1 MITLVN
7 ENDLGLLIRLNNNMK
22 GAALMTGCV
31 FAYVINDAFMKLLF
45 SEIALFEAV
54 FLRSIIIIPP
64 VLVMAWITKV
74 TLRNLSNQDKCLIS
88 VRVVAEICTMVA
100 FLTALKHMPL
110 ANVTAILQALPL
122 AVTMAAALF
131 LAEPVG
137 WRRWSAILVGFVGV
151 LIVVRPGLEGF
162 NIYSLAALVAVIF
175 LTVREIVTR
184 KLTSEVPTI
193 TVVLSMAIGSAL
205 FAGIMIIGT
214 EWHTVSATS
223 WLLIIGAAVAVLIA
237 TFLSVMAMRTG
248 EISFVSPFRYTS
260 MLGAIGLGI
269 LMFGDWPD
277 QPTLVGTLII
287 VSAGIYTF
295 HREQRIS
302 RKATAS

>member
-1 MITLVN
+1 LIALVN
-7 ENDLGLLIRLNNNMK
+7 EIDLELFMPLNNNMK

-31 FAYVINDAFMKLLF
+31 SAYVINDAFMKLLF
-45 SEIALFEAV
+45 SEIALFQAI
-54 FLRSIIIIPP
+54 FLRSMITVPP

-74 TLRNLSNQDKCLIS
+74 AIRNLSNQDKRLIL
-88 VRVVAEICTMVA
+88 VRVGAEICTTIA

-122 AVTMAAALF
+122 AITMAAALF

-162 NIYSLAALVAVIF
+162 NVYSLSALVAIIF
-175 LTVREIVTR
+175 ITVREISTR

-193 TVVLSMAIGSAL
+193 TVVLSTAIGSAL
-205 FAGIMIIGT
+205 FAGIMMIGS
-214 EWHTVSATS
+214 EWDTVSAVS
-223 WLLIIGAAVAVLIA
+223 WLLILGAAIAVLIA
-237 TFLSVMAMRTG
+237 TLLSVMAMRTG
-248 EISFVSPFRYTS
+248 EIGFVSPFRYTS

-277 QPTLVGTLII
+277 QLTLVGTLII
-287 VSAGIYTF
+287 VITGIYSF
-295 HREQRIS
+295 HREQMLS
-302 RKATAS
+302 REATT

>member
-1 MITLVN
+1 
-7 ENDLGLLIRLNNNMK
+7 MK
-22 GAALMTGCV
+22 GAALMTACV
-31 FAYVINDAFMKLLF
+31 SAYVINDAFMKLLF
-45 SEIALFEAV
+45 SEIALFQAV
-54 FLRSIIIIPP
+54 FLRSIITVPP
-64 VLVMAWITKV
+64 ILIMVWITKV
-74 TLRNLSNQDKCLIS
+74 AIRNLSKQDKRLIL
-88 VRVVAEICTMVA
+88 VRVGAEIFITIT

-122 AVTMAAALF
+122 AITMAAALF

-162 NIYSLAALVAVIF
+162 NIYSLSAFMAIIF
-175 LTVREIVTR
+175 LTVREISTR

-193 TVVLSMAIGSAL
+193 TVVLSTAIGSTL
-205 FAGIMIIGT
+205 FAGIMMIGS
-214 EWHTVSATS
+214 EWDAVSAVS
-223 WLLIIGAAVAVLIA
+223 WLLILGAAVAILIA
-237 TFLSVMAMRTG
+237 TLLSVMAMRIG
-248 EISFVSPFRYTS
+248 DIGFVSPFRYTS

-287 VSAGIYTF
+287 VSTGIYTF
-295 HREQRIS
+295 HREQKVS
-302 RKATAS
+302 RKATTQ

>member
-1 MITLVN
+1 M
-7 ENDLGLLIRLNNNMK
+7 RLNNNMK

-45 SEIALFEAV
+45 SEIALFQAV
-54 FLRSIIIIPP
+54 FLRSMITVPP

-74 TLRNLSNQDKCLIS
+74 AIRNLSNQDKRLIL
-88 VRVVAEICTMVA
+88 VRVGAEICTTIA

-122 AVTMAAALF
+122 AITMAAALF

-162 NIYSLAALVAVIF
+162 NVYSLSALVAIIF
-175 LTVREIVTR
+175 ITVREIATR

-193 TVVLSMAIGSAL
+193 TVALSTAIGSAF
-205 FAGIMIIGT
+205 FAGIMMIGT
-214 EWHTVSATS
+214 EWHTVSTVS
-223 WLLIIGAAVAVLIA
+223 WLLILGAAVAVLIA
-237 TFLSVMAMRTG
+237 TLLSVMAMRTG
-248 EISFVSPFRYTS
+248 EIGFVSPFRYTS

-277 QPTLVGTLII
+277 QLTLVGTLII
-287 VSAGIYTF
+287 VTTGMYSF
-295 HREQRIS
+295 HRERRLS
-302 RKATAS
+302 KEATT

>member
-1 MITLVN
+1 M
-7 ENDLGLLIRLNNNMK
+7 RLNNNMK

-31 FAYVINDAFMKLLF
+31 SAYVINDAFMKLLF
-45 SEIALFEAV
+45 SEVALFQAI
-54 FLRSIIIIPP
+54 FLRSIITVPP
-64 VLVMAWITKV
+64 VLVMVWITKV
-74 TLRNLSNQDKCLIS
+74 AIRNLSKQDKRLILL
-88 VRVVAEICTMVA
+88 RVVAEIFTTIA

-122 AVTMAAALF
+122 AITMAAALF
-131 LAEPVG
+131 LSEPVG

-162 NIYSLAALVAVIF
+162 NIYSLSALMAVISIS
-175 LTVREIVTR
+175 VREISTR

-193 TVVLSMAIGSAL
+193 TVVLSTAVGSAL
-205 FAGIMIIGT
+205 FAGIMMIGS
-214 EWHTVSATS
+214 ELDTVSALS

-237 TFLSVMAMRTG
+237 TLLSVMAMRIG
-248 EISFVSPFRYTS
+248 EIGFVSPFRYTS

-269 LMFGDWPD
+269 LLFGDWPD

-287 VSAGIYTF
+287 VSTGIYAF
-295 HREQRIS
+295 HREKTIGRRTTTQ
-302 RKATAS
+302 

>member
-1 MITLVN
+1 M
-7 ENDLGLLIRLNNNMK
+7 RLNSNMK
-22 GAALMTGCV
+22 GAVLMTACV
-31 FAYVINDAFMKLLF
+31 SAYVINDAFMKLLF
-45 SEIALFEAV
+45 SEIALFQAV
-54 FLRSIIIIPP
+54 FLRSIITVPP
-64 VLVMAWITKV
+64 ILIMAWITKV
-74 TLRNLSNQDKCLIS
+74 ALRNLSKQDKHLIL
-88 VRVVAEICTMVA
+88 VRVGAEIFTTIA

-122 AVTMAAALF
+122 AITMAAALF

-162 NIYSLAALVAVIF
+162 NIYSLSALMAIIF
-175 LTVREIVTR
+175 ITVREISTR

-193 TVVLSMAIGSAL
+193 TVVLSTAVGSAL
-205 FAGIMIIGT
+205 FTGIMMIGS
-214 EWHTVSATS
+214 EWDTVSAVS
-223 WLLIIGAAVAVLIA
+223 WLLILGAAVAVLIA
-237 TFLSVMAMRTG
+237 TLLSVMAMRIG
-248 EISFVSPFRYTS
+248 EIGFVSPFRYTS

-287 VSAGIYTF
+287 ISTGIYTF
-295 HREQRIS
+295 HREQKIS
-302 RKATAS
+302 GKATTQ

>member
-1 MITLVN
+1 M
-7 ENDLGLLIRLNNNMK
+7 RLNSNMK

-45 SEIALFEAV
+45 SEIALFQAV
-54 FLRSIIIIPP
+54 FLRSMITVPP
-64 VLVMAWITKV
+64 VLVMAWVTKV
-74 TLRNLSNQDKCLIS
+74 TMRNLSNQDKRLIL
-88 VRVVAEICTMVA
+88 VRVVAEICTTIA
-100 FLTALKHMPL
+100 FLIALKHMPL

-122 AVTMAAALF
+122 AITMAAALF

-162 NIYSLAALVAVIF
+162 NVYSLSALLAIIF
-175 LTVREIVTR
+175 ITVREIATR

-193 TVVLSMAIGSAL
+193 TVVLSTAIGSAL
-205 FAGIMIIGT
+205 FAGIMMIRT
-214 EWHTVSATS
+214 EWHTVSAVS
-223 WLLIIGAAVAVLIA
+223 WLLIISAAIAVLIA
-237 TFLSVMAMRTG
+237 TLLSVMAMRTG
-248 EISFVSPFRYTS
+248 EIGFVSPFRYTS

-277 QPTLVGTLII
+277 QLTLVGTLII
-287 VSAGIYTF
+287 VVTGMYSF
-295 HREQRIS
+295 HRER
-302 RKATAS
+302 RLTKEAMT